1 MSYKNASI
9 PLEPGLNLIVGPN
22 GAGKS
27 SILLGISVVLGQ
39 AYTERSRK
47 LSELIRWGEDQAR
60 VSVLLDN
67 ESEKG
72 PRPFPQARSDKILLT
87 RILKRSGDYHYLL
100 NNKPV
105 TKTSL
110 IEGLSKI
117 GLNPDNMLVIMH
129 QLMVGR
135 FGTVSPIE
143 KLLLLEDAV
152 GFGAYR
158 KEVVE
163 ASDRLQKLTTE
174 RETMSSVIEGT
185 RETYLHWQR
194 KYEKYETKRKLEQQ
208 LKDLQRELTWRRILR
223 KETSQKRLQ
232 DRISSLQTKSE
243 DAKDELDSA
252 RNEHLKLSSEL
263 DRVNQ
268 ELETF
273 REEHLKLE
281 HSRGFRSG
289 SLEWIARFRDLVT
302 PGAEQNDQLRQTL
315 AELNQEHEKIANTAQ
330 LDETEY
336 VRVRSKIAE
345 LSGHLTKSTDLLV
358 ESKVRSEVNSFK
370 LSMMAQE
377 VQELEVELRLGE
389 EELAPLRTQALQ
401 LGPAFENPRDLHDV
415 TLEMAAVQER
425 IRPLAHLSA
434 DVEKMFKTYGDM
446 YEDLRKKAEV
456 VEQNRSEVLG
466 ELQGRFERWKTV
478 MGKLLEDLS
487 SRYGNL
493 LDEVGGKGRIDLKS
507 SKNIEKAGLELY
519 AGFKGNEPV
528 SLDSLAPSGGERTVA
543 LIAFLLSLQQ
553 FISSP
558 FRAIDEFDV
567 HMDPKNRETVSRLIH
582 AASKT
587 TDTSQYIA
595 ITPGQLSLPSEDQ
608 VHVVVVQNVEG
619 SSMAREQLAEL
630 LLLSWHP
637 VVELEQL
644 TDASTKEALDYWQQ
658 TLSFFERRR
667 RLPAGPFETP
677 GSMDSPELARMRVLE
692 EKAFT
697 KRLEE
702 MRMEMKEK
710 AGEDKRT
717 EYWSFVRTSNFP
729 QTVLRAQMVSF
740 LVSYGM
746 AALDRRREK
755 MFLIPR
761 DPPFASRQGS
771 PLSYP
776 IPITKEF
783 VLSRA
788 K

>member
-1 MSYKNASI
+1 MLLDPGDLIVPSIRSSGRLIREVQLTNFMSYKNASI

-60 VSVLLDN
+60 VSILLDN

-72 PRPFPQARSDKILLT
+72 PRPFPQARSDKVLLT

-100 NNKPV
+100 NNKP
-105 TKTSL
+105 
-110 IEGLSKI
+110 LSKI

-158 KEVVE
+158 KEVLE

-194 KYEKYETKRKLEQQ
+194 EYEKYETKKKLEDQY
-208 LKDLQRELTWRRILR
+208 KDLQRELIWRRIIR
-223 KETSQKRLQ
+223 KESSQARLK
-232 DRISSLQTKSE
+232 DRISSLQKKSE
-243 DAKDELDSA
+243 DAKEELDSA
-252 RNEHLKLSSEL
+252 QKEHLKLSGEL
-263 DRVNQ
+263 ERVSQ
-268 ELETF
+268 QLETF
-273 REEHLKLE
+273 REEQLKLE
-281 HSRGFRSG
+281 HGRGFRSG

-302 PGAEQNDQLRQTL
+302 PGAQQNDQLRQTL
-315 AELNQEHEKIANTAQ
+315 SELNQEQEKISDTAK
-330 LDETEY
+330 LDEAEFS
-336 VRVRSKIAE
+336 RVRSKIAE
-345 LSGHLTKSTDLLV
+345 LSGSLTKSTDLLV
-358 ESKVRSEVNSFK
+358 ESKVRSEVNGFK

-377 VQELEVELRLGE
+377 VQELEVQLRLGE

-401 LGPAFENPRDLHDV
+401 LGPVFDNPRDLHDV
-415 TLEMAAVQER
+415 TLETAAVQER

-466 ELQGRFERWKTV
+466 ELQGRFDRWKTV

-487 SRYGNL
+487 ARYSGL
-493 LDEVGGKGRIDLKS
+493 LDEVGGKGGIDLKS

-543 LIAFLLSLQQ
+543 LIAFSLSLQQ

-567 HMDPKNRETVSRLIH
+567 HMDPKNRETVSRLIY

-619 SSMAREQLAEL
+619 SSIVKEL
-630 LLLSWHP
+630 
-637 VVELEQL
+637 
-644 TDASTKEALDYWQQ
+644 K
-658 TLSFFERRR
+658 
-667 RLPAGPFETP
+667 
-677 GSMDSPELARMRVLE
+677 
-692 EKAFT
+692 
-697 KRLEE
+697 
-702 MRMEMKEK
+702 
-710 AGEDKRT
+710 
-717 EYWSFVRTSNFP
+717 
-729 QTVLRAQMVSF
+729 
-740 LVSYGM
+740 
-746 AALDRRREK
+746 
-755 MFLIPR
+755 
-761 DPPFASRQGS
+761 
-771 PLSYP
+771 
-776 IPITKEF
+776 
-783 VLSRA
+783 
-788 K
+788 

>member
-60 VSVLLDN
+60 ISILLDN

-105 TKTSL
+105 SKTGL

-143 KLLLLEDAV
+143 KLLLLEDAG

-158 KEVVE
+158 KEVLE

-194 KYEKYETKRKLEQQ
+194 EYEKYETKKKLEQQ

-232 DRISSLQTKSE
+232 DRISSLQRKSE
-243 DAKDELDSA
+243 DAKEELDSA
-252 RNEHLKLSSEL
+252 QKEHLKLSGEL
-263 DRVNQ
+263 DRLSQ

-315 AELNQEHEKIANTAQ
+315 VELNQEHEKIANTAQ

-336 VRVRSKIAE
+336 ARVRS
-345 LSGHLTKSTDLLV
+345 G
-358 ESKVRSEVNSFK
+358 
-370 LSMMAQE
+370 
-377 VQELEVELRLGE
+377 LGE

-415 TLEMAAVQER
+415 TLETAAVQER

-478 MGKLLEDLS
+478 MGKLLEGLS

-519 AGFKGNEPV
+519 AGFKRNEPV

-587 TDTSQYIA
+587 TDSSQYIA

-619 SSMAREQLAEL
+619 SSMVKEL
-630 LLLSWHP
+630 
-637 VVELEQL
+637 
-644 TDASTKEALDYWQQ
+644 K
-658 TLSFFERRR
+658 
-667 RLPAGPFETP
+667 
-677 GSMDSPELARMRVLE
+677 
-692 EKAFT
+692 
-697 KRLEE
+697 
-702 MRMEMKEK
+702 
-710 AGEDKRT
+710 
-717 EYWSFVRTSNFP
+717 
-729 QTVLRAQMVSF
+729 
-740 LVSYGM
+740 
-746 AALDRRREK
+746 
-755 MFLIPR
+755 
-761 DPPFASRQGS
+761 
-771 PLSYP
+771 
-776 IPITKEF
+776 
-783 VLSRA
+783 
-788 K
+788 